1 MVGYMEYNYLYK
13 DIGKSVRVTVYDAVG
28 YCMCCILV

>member
-28 YCMCCILV
+28 YCILI